1 MFITEKTTRPMLNL
15 HPQLIYCCTGTL
27 DHLKSMGYKVRE
39 ENDELFFKYFPPKI
53 IKKRLAKK
61 SEKESPFEVLKNL
74 NLNQ

>member
-1 MFITEKTTRPMLNL
+1 MLNL
-15 HPQLIYCCTGTL
+15 LGCKKEDFKKL
-27 DHLKSMGYKVRE
+27 LKSMGYKVRE